1 MSNQHYEILI
11 RKILYIFALLFSAAI
26 QAQDIQKVID
36 SLKQELPKSND
47 EKKAAIYCD
56 LTWHYSHISID
67 SALANGKK
75 AIALTRKTGNDKMLA
90 QVYSDL
96 GAVYLTKGDAGESL
110 KSYRKALNIRRT
122 LNDSIGIAS
131 VWCNMGAVYERK
143 AVPDSAM
150 QKYIKALAYFEAKG
164 DSARIDFVKNNIA
177 LLHGNMHNYD
187 KAEKLYL
194 EVARYRKATGQNVQ
208 LAMVYVNL
216 GNLYKDQR
224 KFDLAGQ
231 YYKDAA
237 ALAKKEKSAMV
248 HSTALFDLG
257 FLYNKLGRYK
267 DALAYLLESRAV
279 AANVHS
285 DYDEAL
291 IDNGLG
297 IAYYNLN
304 DEKRAK
310 GYYLKALRVMEKLK
324 DRTETSRI
332 YLDLVP
338 VYGSLG
344 MQDSADYYLQKYK
357 DNEYLT
363 LKEKV
368 TAQTLELEAKYQTEK
383 KERRI
388 AEQNAEFRRKNTWL
402 GILLML
408 VFFSV
413 VIGYMLFRQQQL
425 KNTQQQQE
433 FELEAAISEIRA
445 QNKLQEQRLEISKD
459 LHDNIGA
466 QLTFII
472 SSIDTLKHAYPVNN
486 PSVENRLT
494 NISTFTRDTI
504 RELRDTIWAMNNKDI
519 AFEDLQARIH
529 NFIENAEKASDGIAF
544 SFSIDDT
551 LADVRLTAVE
561 GMNIYRIIQEA
572 VNNVIKHSGASA
584 ASIIIQ
590 NDASG
595 YSISIKDNGRGF
607 DPDGGRKGNGLYN
620 MQKRT
625 EDIGGTFKATSAVD
639 GTTIT
644 LHFKQAR
651 K

>member
-1 MSNQHYEILI
+1 MI
-11 RKILYIFALLFSAAI
+11 RKLAYLFAIVLSANA
-26 QAQDIQKVID
+26 QAQDIQKLID
-36 SLKQELPKSND
+36 SLKTELPKSKEP
-47 EKKAAIYCD
+47 EKTAAIYCD
-56 LTWHYSHISID
+56 LTWYYSHVSLD
-67 SALANGKK
+67 SSLAYGKK
-75 AIALTRKTGNDKMLA
+75 AIKLTKKIGNNKMLA

-96 GAVYLTKGDAGESL
+96 GATYLTKGDANAAL
-110 KSYRKALNIRRT
+110 KSYRNALKIRRT
-122 LNDSIGIAS
+122 LNDSTGIAS
-131 VWCNMGAVYERK
+131 IWCNMGAVYERK

-150 QKYIKALAYFEAKG
+150 HKYIKALSYFEATR
-164 DSARIDFVKNNIA
+164 DSAKIDFVKNNIA
-177 LLHGNMHNYD
+177 LLHSNMHNYA
-187 KAEKLYL
+187 KAEELYL
-194 EVARYRKATGQNVQ
+194 EVAKYRKATGQNVQ

-224 KFDLAGQ
+224 KYTLAEQ

-237 ALAKKEKSAMV
+237 ALAAKENSDMV

-257 FLYNKLGRYK
+257 FLYNRLGRYK
-267 DALAYLLESRAV
+267 DALSYLLESRKV
-279 AANVHS
+279 ATAVHS

-304 DEKRAK
+304 DERRAK
-310 GYYLKALRVMEKLK
+310 GFYLKALNVMEKLK

-383 KERRI
+383 KERQI
-388 AEQNAEFRRKNTWL
+388 AEQNAEFRRKNMWL

-413 VIGYMLFRQQQL
+413 VIGYMLFRQQIL
-425 KNTQQQQE
+425 KNRQQQQE

-486 PSVENRLT
+486 PTVENKLT
-494 NISTFTRDTI
+494 NINTFTRDTI

-519 AFEDLQARIH
+519 AFEDLQVRIL
-529 NFIENAEKASDGIAF
+529 NFIEKAENASDGISF
-544 SFSIDDT
+544 SFSIDDA
-551 LADVRLTAVE
+551 LAEVRLSSVE

-572 VNNVIKHSGASA
+572 INNIIKHSGASSA
-584 ASIIIQ
+584 AV
-590 NDASG
+590 N
-595 YSISIKDNGRGF
+595 ISRDENGFGITIKDNGNGF
-607 DPDGGRKGNGLYN
+607 DTQNGPKGNGLYN
-620 MQKRT
+620 MQKRA
-625 EDIGGTFKATSAVD
+625 EDIGGVFKASSTGS
-639 GTTIT
+639 GTEIM
-644 LHFKQAR
+644 FKF
-651 K
+651 KLPDT

>member
-1 MSNQHYEILI
+1 MI
-11 RKILYIFALLFSAAI
+11 RKLLYFFAILFSTVI
-26 QAQDIQKVID
+26 QAQDLQKTID
-36 SLKQELPKSND
+36 SLKTELRKKND
-47 EKKAAIYCD
+47 EDKKAAIYCD
-56 LTWHYSHISID
+56 LTWYYSHVSID
-67 SALANGKK
+67 SSLAYGKK
-75 AIALTRKTGNDKMLA
+75 AISLTRKTGNDKMLA

-96 GAVYLTKGDAGESL
+96 GAVYLTKGDANAAL
-110 KSYRKALNIRRT
+110 KNYRKALQIRRE
-122 LNDSIGIAS
+122 LNDSTGIAS

-150 QKYIKALAYFEAKG
+150 HKYLKALSYFEAKG
-164 DSARIDFVKNNIA
+164 DSAKIDFIKNNIA

-224 KFDLAGQ
+224 KYSLAEK

-237 ALAKKEKSAMV
+237 ALAAQEKSAMV

-257 FLYNKLGRYK
+257 FLYNRMGRYK
-267 DALAYLLESRAV
+267 EALNFLLKSRQ
-279 AANVHS
+279 AATDVHA

-297 IAYYNLN
+297 IAYYNL
-304 DEKRAK
+304 DDAKRAK
-310 GYYLKALRVMEKLK
+310 GYYLKALHKMEKLK

-383 KERRI
+383 KERKI
-388 AEQNAEFRRKNTWL
+388 AEQNAEFRRKNMWL
-402 GILLML
+402 GILLMM
-408 VFFSV
+408 VFFSM
-413 VIGYMLFRQQQL
+413 VIGYLLYRQQII
-425 KNTQQQQE
+425 KNRQQQQE
-433 FELEAAISEIRA
+433 FQLEAAISEIRA

-472 SSIDTLKHAYPVNN
+472 SSIDTLKHTYPVKN
-486 PSVENRLT
+486 PAIESRLT
-494 NISTFTRDTI
+494 GISTFTRDTI

-529 NFIENAEKASDGIAF
+529 NFIEKAEDASNGISF
-544 SFSIDDT
+544 SFNINDS
-551 LADVRLTAVE
+551 LSEVRLTSVE

-572 VNNVIKHSGASA
+572 VNNIIKHSAATVASVNISKDETGGF
-584 ASIIIQ
+584 SII
-590 NDASG
+590 
-595 YSISIKDNGRGF
+595 IKDNGKGF
-607 DPDGGRKGNGLYN
+607 DAKHGAKGNGLYN

-625 EDIGGTFKATSAVD
+625 EDIGGTFNVLSGRG
-639 GTTIT
+639 GTEIT
-644 LHFKQAR
+644 LRIKSFGK
-651 K
+651 

>member
-1 MSNQHYEILI
+1 MI
-11 RKILYIFALLFSAAI
+11 RKLLCFFVLFFSVTI
-26 QAQDIQKVID
+26 WAQDIQNVID
-36 SLKQELPKSND
+36 SLTRELPKTGED
-47 EKKAAIYCD
+47 DKRAAIYCD
-56 LTWHYSHISID
+56 LTWYYSHVSID
-67 SALANGKK
+67 SALAYGKK
-75 AIALTRKTGNDKMLA
+75 AVTLTRKTGNDKLLA
-90 QVYSDL
+90 QVHSDL
-96 GAVYLTKGDAGESL
+96 GAVYLTKGDANASL
-110 KSYRKALNIRRT
+110 KSYRNALKIRRA
-122 LNDSIGIAS
+122 LNDSLGMAS
-131 VWCNMGAVYERK
+131 AWCNMGAVYERK

-150 QKYIKALAYFEAKG
+150 AKYIKAMAYFEAKG
-164 DSARIDFVKNNIA
+164 DSAKIDFVKNNIA
-177 LLHGNMHNYD
+177 LLHGNMHNYA
-187 KAEKLYL
+187 KAEKMYL
-194 EVARYRKATGQNVQ
+194 EVARYRKATGQKVQ

-224 KFDLAGQ
+224 RFKEAER
-231 YYKDAA
+231 YYKEATQIAA
-237 ALAKKEKSAMV
+237 DEKSAMV

-267 DALAYLLESRAV
+267 EALDYLLKSRQV
-279 AANVHS
+279 ATDVHS

-304 DEKRAK
+304 DEHRAK
-310 GYYLKALRVMEKLK
+310 SYYLKALRIMERLK

-344 MQDSADYYLQKYK
+344 MQDSADHYLAKYK
-357 DNEYLT
+357 ENEHLT

-383 KERRI
+383 KERQI
-388 AEQNAEFRRKNTWL
+388 AEQNAEFRRKNMWL

-425 KNTQQQQE
+425 RNRQQQQE
-433 FELEAAISEIRA
+433 YQLEAAISEIRA

-472 SSIDTLKHAYPVNN
+472 SSIDTLRHAYPVNN
-486 PSVENRLT
+486 PAIDGKLT
-494 NISTFTRDTI
+494 NISAFTKDTI
-504 RELRDTIWAMNNKDI
+504 RQLRDTIWAMNNRDI
-519 AFEDLQARIH
+519 AFEDLQVRIH

-544 SFSIDDT
+544 NFSIDNT
-551 LADVRLTAVE
+551 LADVRLTSVE

-572 VNNVIKHSGASA
+572 VNNIIKHSGATA
-584 ASIIIQ
+584 AAISIMGHDEGGFMIT
-590 NDASG
+590 
-595 YSISIKDNGRGF
+595 IKDNGRGF
-607 DPDGGRKGNGLYN
+607 DLAKGHKGNGLYN

-625 EDIGGTFKATSAVD
+625 EDIGGTFKAVSAKD

-644 LHFKQAR
+644 LTFKKPR